1 MLTED
6 KLKAASFE
14 ELEAE
19 YRRMQRGEGFRNRQG
34 SGPLSDKER
43 VEYVARIKKYRAA
56 AKARKK
62 GKLGK
67 GKWSAFKKAGDKPVD
82 PKSKAK
88 AAERIKE
95 KPKTEKAKK
104 KYVLSSEG
112 LKEAVDKIN
121 KEPTA
126 AIKEPKAKGPGVATE
141 RADMKK
147 GPGKPAVKAKPKSD
161 SKAHGALMKK
171 QVGGSFVDWVKR
183 SAKEDKER
191 RKTLWKPGD
200 DKKSKARSV
209 AAARSRKAKKSAPK
223 REAETG
229 DGNVSWTQEQVDRF
243 KRTGSA
249 RPMFPADKAVLSPE
263 ELRER
268 GYTTEPTEPSTSTP
282 VLKPGQL
289 AREFAAQ
296 EARKSSGKSRA
307 KGPSRTP
314 GKPKKGGSRGE
325 VPDYGPS
332 LRRDRDR
339 RAAAREESN
348 ETGLRKKSR
357 VRGGSF
363 RDSNVGE
370 DSIETPR
377 SAPRMEPK
385 RASGGLDFVERVAGQ
400 KAMRDKKKKKNK
412 KAQEKAGDKL
422 AAKAEKKAEKKEPE
436 SESEDTKKTP
446 LKLRGLRSTY
456 GGKSSSPPVSGSPAD
471 RKMMREKA
479 AKGKRSRKKRRSP
492 STY

>member
-6 KLKAASFE
+6 ELRAASFE
-14 ELEAE
+14 ELQAE
-19 YRRMQRGEGFRNRQG
+19 YKKMTRGDGELSNEERNKYI
-34 SGPLSDKER
+34 S
-43 VEYVARIKKYRAA
+43 RINKYRTAA
-56 AKARKK
+56 AKTRKK

-112 LKEAVDKIN
+112 LKQADDGTN
-121 KEPTA
+121 KELTA
-126 AIKEPKAKGPGVATE
+126 AIKEREAEEPKAKGPGVATE
-141 RADMKK
+141 RAGMKE
-147 GPGKPAVKAKPKSD
+147 GTGKPVVKAKPKSD

-249 RPMFPADKAVLSPE
+249 RPMFPADKAILSPE

-314 GKPKKGGSRGE
+314 GKPKRGGSRGE